1 MKNSYV
7 THGSER
13 SVRLKLI
20 SECRDSS
27 EAIAAAAP
35 GEDPD
40 LTDIPTDRIEFT
52 TEAHLTVSDGRI
64 TVDYDDREIFE
75 GVDDAS
81 STLVF
86 DESNRGLVTLIRK
99 GTVSSALVFEQGK
112 RHLCI
117 YRTPYAPFE
126 FCIRTE
132 TVKNRLT
139 ERGGTLFVDYYTEV
153 HGVVAEHTKLH
164 FTVSPIA
171 E

>member
-1 MKNSYV
+1 M
-7 THGSER
+7 
-13 SVRLKLI
+13 RLKLI

-27 EAIAAAAP
+27 EAIAASVP
-35 GEDPD
+35 GKELD
-40 LTDIPTDRIEFT
+40 LSDVSTDRIEFT
-52 TEAHLTVSDGRI
+52 TEAYLTASDGRI
-64 TVDYDDREIFE
+64 TVDYEDREIFE
-75 GVDDAS
+75 GVDEAS
-81 STLVF
+81 SALVF

-132 TVKNRLT
+132 TVKNRLS
-139 ERGGTLFVDYYTEV
+139 EEGGTLFVDYYTEV

-164 FTVSPIA
+164 FTVSQIA
-171 E
+171 DNRS